1 MDAPEPSEGGGSL
14 ISRIK
19 GILLEKRIDQV
30 LIDLNGIGYE
40 IEIPTP
46 TFERLGHLKDS
57 VTLYTHLII
66 REDSHTLYGFYT
78 EKERELFRCL
88 IKVNGVG
95 PRLAISIQ
103 SSIDPSSFIKSVLEN
118 DLKSLVSLPGIGK
131 KTAERLIIDMR
142 DTLKGWEAQD
152 VRKLKNAVNNDVI
165 ADAESA
171 LIGLGYK
178 PHEAAMALVGLDEQD
193 VKSTIRLALSRL
205 SLKGKGDT

>member
-1 MDAPEPSEGGGSL
+1 L

-46 TFERLGHLKDS
+46 TFERLGHLKDL

-131 KTAERLIIDMR
+131 KTAERLIIEMR
-142 DTLKGWEAQD
+142 DTLKGWESQH
-152 VRKLKNAVNNDVI
+152 VGKSKNAGNNDVI

-178 PHEAAMALVGLDEQD
+178 PQEAAMALVGLDEQD

-205 SLKGKGDT
+205 ALKGKGDT

>member
-1 MDAPEPSEGGGSL
+1 M

-46 TFERLGHLKDS
+46 TFERLGHLKDL

-131 KTAERLIIDMR
+131 KTAERLIIEMR
-142 DTLKGWEAQD
+142 DTLKGWESQH
-152 VRKLKNAVNNDVI
+152 VGKSKNAGNNDVI

-178 PHEAAMALVGLDEQD
+178 PQEAAMALVGLDEQD

-205 SLKGKGDT
+205 ALKGKGDT

>member
-1 MDAPEPSEGGGSL
+1 M

-19 GILLEKRIDQV
+19 GVLLEKSDHQV
-30 LIDLNGIGYE
+30 LVDLNGIGYE
-40 IEIPTP
+40 IEIPMS
-46 TFERLGHLKDS
+46 TFERLGHLKEL

-66 REDSHTLYGFYT
+66 REDSHTLYGFFT
-78 EKERELFRCL
+78 EKERELFRYL

-103 SSIDPSSFIKSVLEN
+103 SSIDPSSFIRSVLDN
-118 DLKSLVSLPGIGK
+118 DLKSLVALPGIGK
-131 KTAERLIIDMR
+131 KTAERLIIEMR
-142 DTLKGWEAQD
+142 DNLQGWELHD
-152 VRKLKNAVNNDVI
+152 VRQPKTTGHNDVI

-178 PHEAAMALVGLDEQD
+178 PQEASMALVGIDKKD

-205 SLKGKGDT
+205 ALNVKGDS

>member
-1 MDAPEPSEGGGSL
+1 MDVPEPSEGGGSL

-30 LIDLNGIGYE
+30 LVDLNGIGYE
-40 IEIPTP
+40 IEIPTS

-57 VTLYTHLII
+57 VTLHTHLII

-78 EKERELFRCL
+78 ERERELFRCL

-131 KTAERLIIDMR
+131 KTAERLIIEMR
-142 DTLKGWEAQD
+142 DNLKGWESQD
-152 VRKLKNAVNNDVI
+152 VRKPKNAVNNDVI

-178 PHEAAMALVGLDEQD
+178 PQEAAMALVGLDEED

-205 SLKGKGDT
+205 AHKGKGDT